1 MHELNCM
8 VWLVKLII
16 ELDCTG
22 VEIHDF
28 TTWLKKYFWC
38 FNKRQGSI
46 IYRNLPSIQV
56 HGLMVINFQVWILH
70 LYLKNIQSECHIQKY
85 CILIGRFWRTCIKL
99 VLKTYSPMRFLLNS
113 EQSLVNMYLWQFTHW
128 YSITPSIL

>member
-16 ELDCTG
+16 ELDCTW

-46 IYRNLPSIQV
+46 IYRNLSSIQV
-56 HGLMVINFQVWILH
+56 HGLMVIKLSSMNFTLVFENYPIRTSYPKIQHSDWTILEDV
-70 LYLKNIQSECHIQKY
+70 YKTCTQKS
-85 CILIGRFWRTCIKL
+85 FMT
-99 VLKTYSPMRFLLNS
+99 V
-113 EQSLVNMYLWQFTHW
+113 
-128 YSITPSIL
+128 TPIHQWDSCSTRNKV